1 MDLLGN
7 PFNVGLIRANITFKK
22 GTHTHQ
28 GQRNLVGNKRLM
40 RAERALHESTKIG
53 YLEQFET
60 CGERHSLAVIQKAKE
75 TLTEKPMTK
84 EEFINDL
91 QFALNYEAGS
101 DAKYI
106 QSLELLP
113 FSLSLYDESM
123 LLHIGTLYY
132 NSTWEEPL
140 ILAGDVSG
148 EILFYPSKALNRR
161 QNVQGLLTFSMTAP
175 HAVSCLDVMLE
186 QARTIDLSPA
196 LLKWRNSLFNV
207 SNNVGIC
214 EIFIFDFSWPIIISI
229 LEIILQ
235 KDINSYLAQKFK
247 EIMSG
252 HQLMKGDTVILVDLL
267 QLVKIFLK
275 AARKKTSKK
284 IADRFVLI
292 FLKFLTCRTIDQV
305 KQLWTLV
312 STYFGLEYIS
322 VEAKEK
328 IQELC
333 EDIDN
338 KNIIDYAGNEEIYD
352 EVYEDEYNDNEGQ
365 KGIRNRSPFKSYFQ
379 KITDD
384 VYSQED
390 EVQSHEINTYFCKE
404 LVSYFLG
411 QYLPLLPLMSLVS
424 CPKSY
429 VGDYPTSSSVENHF
443 KNIKETLFKN
453 IPLKRRY
460 PAEFVKMLQ
469 NYNKLQR
476 ESVLHEGIYLQNR
489 IYYLF
494 HEVY

>member
-1 MDLLGN
+1 M
-7 PFNVGLIRANITFKK
+7 
-22 GTHTHQ
+22 
-28 GQRNLVGNKRLM
+28 
-40 RAERALHESTKIG
+40 
-53 YLEQFET
+53 
-60 CGERHSLAVIQKAKE
+60 
-75 TLTEKPMTK
+75 
-84 EEFINDL
+84 
-91 QFALNYEAGS
+91 
-101 DAKYI
+101 
-106 QSLELLP
+106 
-113 FSLSLYDESM
+113 
-123 LLHIGTLYY
+123 
-132 NSTWEEPL
+132 
-140 ILAGDVSG
+140 
-148 EILFYPSKALNRR
+148 
-161 QNVQGLLTFSMTAP
+161 
-175 HAVSCLDVMLE
+175 
-186 QARTIDLSPA
+186 
-196 LLKWRNSLFNV
+196 
-207 SNNVGIC
+207 
-214 EIFIFDFSWPIIISI
+214 
-229 LEIILQ
+229 
-235 KDINSYLAQKFK
+235 
-247 EIMSG
+247 
-252 HQLMKGDTVILVDLL
+252 
-267 QLVKIFLK
+267 
-275 AARKKTSKK
+275 
-284 IADRFVLI
+284 
-292 FLKFLTCRTIDQV
+292 
-305 KQLWTLV
+305 WTLV

-352 EVYEDEYNDNEGQ
+352 EVYEYEYNDNEGQ
-365 KGIRNRSPFKSYFQ
+365 KGIRNRYPFKSYFQ

-429 VGDYPTSSSVENHF
+429 VGDYPISSSVQNHF

-460 PAEFVKMLQ
+460 PAEFVKMLR